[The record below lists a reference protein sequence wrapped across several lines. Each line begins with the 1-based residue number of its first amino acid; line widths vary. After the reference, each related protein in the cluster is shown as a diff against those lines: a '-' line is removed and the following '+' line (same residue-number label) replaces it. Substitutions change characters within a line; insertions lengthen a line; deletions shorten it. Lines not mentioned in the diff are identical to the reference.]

1 MRMLEIEVLTN
12 EQKDNEYPFSVVEET
27 QEPKDKKV
35 KILIDVETIQYIGE
49 TYRENTCTINGI
61 YLANESYESLKNR
74 VLTLIGQGDNN
85 EITKN

>member
-1 MRMLEIEVLTN
+1 MRMIEIEVLVN
-12 EQKDNEYPFSVVEET
+12 EQKDNEYPFNIVEDS
-27 QEPKDKKV
+27 QEAKDKKV
-35 KILIDVETIQYIGE
+35 KILIDVESIEYIGE